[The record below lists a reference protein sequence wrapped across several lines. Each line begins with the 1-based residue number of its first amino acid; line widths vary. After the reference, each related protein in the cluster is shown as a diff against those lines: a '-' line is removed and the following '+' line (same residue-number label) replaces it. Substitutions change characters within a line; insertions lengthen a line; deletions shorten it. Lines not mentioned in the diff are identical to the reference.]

1 MSIFDS
7 IRDGLRGFIFGDDL
21 YGIVD
26 ERIQAMQLRRDY
38 REGRHKKQIRPR
50 PGKTDDN
57 VYINFAG
64 LVIDRSVSMLFGNGV
79 EFDLPGEGDDTPA
92 DLYLA
97 DLWEANKKEIL
108 LHRWGLLASEDG
120 TGYFKIVKEG
130 VVGKMGIPRARL
142 VLVDPKWV
150 TMDTNPEDFEQVI
163 RYTIRFDTTGADG
176 KPVARKQ
183 IHEIQD
189 NSTWLISDY
198 YSSSMTGGKW
208 VVMQEELWP
217 YEFPQIL
224 HHQNLPSADDIY
236 GRPDLT
242 DDLIGL
248 QDKLN
253 FIAANINKIIRLHAH
268 PKNIN
273 YGFGADNKDVVTLD
287 VGEVLT
293 ANNADAWWK
302 TIEMQS
308 DLKSSSDFFL
318 TLRQAF
324 FDVARSVDID
334 SVGDKLGA
342 LTNFG
347 LRVLYQDALNKI
359 KTKQRLYGDALL
371 ELNRRLLVI
380 GELPSDPGEI
390 VWPEVLP
397 ENGLEESQEYQTDI
411 DMGILS
417 RQTAAIRKGYDWEQ
431 EQERIEGERAQSE
444 MTNNNVGNLLATQFF
459 RGGQ

>member
-1 MSIFDS
+1 
-7 IRDGLRGFIFGDDL
+7 
-21 YGIVD
+21 
-26 ERIQAMQLRRDY
+26 
-38 REGRHKKQIRPR
+38 
-50 PGKTDDN
+50 
-57 VYINFAG
+57 
-64 LVIDRSVSMLFGNGV
+64 
-79 EFDLPGEGDDTPA
+79 
-92 DLYLA
+92 
-97 DLWEANKKEIL
+97 
-108 LHRWGLLASEDG
+108 
-120 TGYFKIVKEG
+120 
-130 VVGKMGIPRARL
+130 
-142 VLVDPKWV
+142 
-150 TMDTNPEDFEQVI
+150 
-163 RYTIRFDTTGADG
+163 
-176 KPVARKQ
+176 
-183 IHEIQD
+183 
-189 NSTWLISDY
+189 
-198 YSSSMTGGKW
+198 
-208 VVMQEELWP
+208 
-217 YEFPQIL
+217 
-224 HHQNLPSADDIY
+224 
-236 GRPDLT
+236 
-242 DDLIGL
+242 
-248 QDKLN
+248 
-253 FIAANINKIIRLHAH
+253 
-268 PKNIN
+268 
-273 YGFGADNKDVVTLD
+273 VTLD

-417 RQTAAIRKGYDWEQ
+417 KQTAAIKKGYDWEQ
-431 EQERIEGERAQSE
+431 EQERIQDERAQGE
-444 MTNNNVGNLLATQFF
+444 NIGNMLVNQFF
-459 RGGQ
+459 RGGNEV